1 MVFVRNEVARD
12 WARPMTSLVMIWAFS
27 ALTLGLIGPFGTLA
41 ALPLGWRLLFWG
53 GVLAAGVTVARGA
66 AVLVRPLRASGVAIW
81 AALFQCG
88 LCALILGPMMWA
100 LCRALPGVDPTV
112 VPSLGNSVIVVVLV
126 WLCISVLR
134 GQAGPMVGL
143 VDLFAPYPHDRY
155 VEPQERL
162 LAQTDHT
169 PSLSRP
175 AFLARGDLAL
185 PGAVMRVSADNHY
198 LVIQTTHGTGRMI
211 MRFRDAL
218 RDLEGL
224 QGFRIHRSHWVAMDA
239 VLRVRAAGRRHVLEL
254 IDGSVLPVSQ
264 AYLEPLRA
272 NGLLDQRG
280 MGKRMGGEA
289 SKIASASRAI
299 NPASSGRLQNIPPV

>member
-12 WARPMTSLVMIWAFS
+12 WARPMTSLGMIWAFS

-53 GVLAAGVTVARGA
+53 GVLAAGVTVVRGA
-66 AVLVRPLRASGVAIW
+66 AVLVRPLWAGGAIW

-88 LCALILGPMMWA
+88 LCALILGPMIWA
-100 LCRALPGVDPTV
+100 LCRALPGVDPAV

-143 VDLFAPYPHDRY
+143 VDLPAPYPYDPY
-155 VEPQERL
+155 LESQERL
-162 LAQTDHT
+162 SAQTDHT
-169 PSLSRP
+169 PSLTRP
-175 AFLARGDLAL
+175 AFLARCDLAL

-239 VLRVRAAGRRHVLEL
+239 VLRVRAEGRRHVLEL

-272 NGLLDQRG
+272 TGLLDQRG
-280 MGKRMGGEA
+280 MGKRMGGAA

-299 NPASSGRLQNIPPV
+299 NPASSGRSQNIPPV